1 MSASQILTKEIAE
14 QYLKD
19 PSFYLGHYTSIDDSA
34 AEFLAQPKG
43 DLRLDGLTSLSD
55 VAAKALGQHKGS
67 LGLKGL
73 KSLSVAAATSLAKA
87 KPLEGEF
94 NCIRLDSL
102 SLTPEVAAGLAEYRG
117 DQIVFHCPSIDLE
130 TVKAFRPFKGQLWL
144 GCVTH
149 LDDDLAAEL
158 AARSGGA
165 YLDGV
170 AQYPN
175 TPGYRELAR
184 ALCSWNRQSWLGLRG
199 ANSIAPEVVEILA
212 RFDGVEILGTSEMQK
227 ELRAARL
234 SRVRRAGL
242 EKPLASPLEWNGGRI
257 FPNNGPAKPLTGRGA
272 ERVEA
277 GSASWWLPKK
287 VCDWFVQKLHDTH
300 KAPVRGDGY
309 GASRTLQISPEAA
322 GLLRDK
328 AEVWLGLSEIE
339 LAATKAQ
346 IKGKLKSLASMEAP
360 REFRNGRIVLP
371 PPEKPLGKV
380 YRWKPDFD
388 GQDYQ
393 SVLHY
398 YTYLP
403 AEHMGSIMD
412 PNGYPAKAMSPEAA
426 ALYQRNRAFWE
437 AKQIESKSQAKAA
450 GAERAKTAKK
460 RVEKAALAAG
470 ITSKELDAKLDR
482 LSELAN
488 EDNLTL
494 VADMVAGFGEAWL
507 YEALLAGASIT
518 PEGGLKPGR
527 VLKRFKERAEIIMLL
542 AIASMPEGVEVDPS
556 IRTDAPISM
565 TVNAKNV
572 DLVAESIAPQLPN
585 LKPRMQGL
593 EYLESLLSTTATFL
607 VRQERVL
614 SLHGLQKVGI
624 AEARTLSSLEGD
636 IYLDGLRQIDPGV
649 AEALARVR
657 GRLSFGGLSSVS
669 EQVARELGSHVGD
682 LSLNL
687 KELPESI
694 AASLA
699 CCKGDLELL
708 GLKTITSSAAA
719 ELAKHCGKLTL
730 GEDDGGSGFRLGA
743 DAAECLARHSGPVAL
758 PSLKR
763 VTAETALALSSLSHH
778 IEVENIVEFPN
789 GIAGARLCERIAMN
803 PDDSLTFYDL
813 KRLQPECAA
822 ALAAFTGSLYLS
834 VDNWNDAALVA
845 LAPHQDSLEVDA
857 KHISDDVGYA
867 FGERGVTSEL
877 KLGSVS
883 MTDVV
888 AQALGKYPGKLEVS
902 GDLDVSVTGA
912 GHLVER
918 ASMSLYR
925 SKIKPAVRKVFESA
939 GSWSDSTW
947 TRNP

>member
-1 MSASQILTKEIAE
+1 MSHSQILTKEIAE

-19 PSFYLGHYTSIDDSA
+19 QSFYLAEYTSIDDEA
-34 AEFLAQPKG
+34 AHFLAQPKG

-55 VAAKALGQHKGS
+55 AAAKALGQHKGS

-87 KPLEGEF
+87 EPLEGEF
-94 NCIRLDSL
+94 NWIQLDSL
-102 SLTPEVAAGLAEYRG
+102 SLTPEGAAGLAEYRG
-117 DQIVFHCPSIDLE
+117 DQIVFNCPSIDLE

-144 GCVTH
+144 GCVTL

-184 ALCSWNRQSWLGLRG
+184 ALCSWNRQSWLTLRG
-199 ANSIAPEVVEILA
+199 AISIAPEVVEILA
-212 RFDGVEILGTSEMQK
+212 QFEGEQILAPSVILK

-234 SRVRRAGL
+234 SQVRRAGL

-257 FPNNGPAKPLTGRGA
+257 FPNHGPAKPLTGRGA

-300 KAPVRGDGY
+300 KASVRGDGY
-309 GASRTLQISPEAA
+309 GAGRSPQISPEAA

-328 AEVWLGLSEIE
+328 AEVWLGLSDID

-346 IKGKLKSLASMEAP
+346 IKGKLKSLASMEDP

-371 PPEKPLGKV
+371 PPEEPLAKA
-380 YRWKPDFD
+380 YCWKPDFD

-403 AEHMGSIMD
+403 AEHMGSITD

-426 ALYQRNRAFWE
+426 ALYQLHQAFWE
-437 AKQIESKSQAKAA
+437 AKHAEYKAQAKAA
-450 GAERAKTAKK
+450 GAERAEAAKK
-460 RVEKAALAAG
+460 RVEKAASTAG
-470 ITSKELDAKLDR
+470 ITSKELAAKLDR

-488 EDNLTL
+488 EDSLTL

-542 AIASMPEGVEVDPS
+542 AIASMPEGAEVDPS
-556 IRTDAPISM
+556 IRTNAPVSV
-565 TVNAKNV
+565 TVKAEDV
-572 DLVAESIAPQLPN
+572 DLVAESIAPLLPN
-585 LKPRMQGL
+585 LKPCMQGL
-593 EYLESLLSTTATFL
+593 EDLESLLPTTATFL
-607 VRQERVL
+607 VRHEKVL
-614 SLHGLQKVGI
+614 CLHGLQKVGI
-624 AEARTLSSLEGD
+624 SEARILSSLEGD
-636 IYLDGLRQIDPGV
+636 IYLDGLSQIDPGV
-649 AEALARVR
+649 AEALARVK
-657 GRLSFGGLSSVS
+657 GRLSLGGLSSVS
-669 EQVARELGSHVGD
+669 EQEARELGFHVGD
-682 LSLNL
+682 LRLNI

-699 CCKGDLELL
+699 RCKGDLELL
-708 GLKTITSSAAA
+708 GLNTITPSAAA
-719 ELAKHCGKLTL
+719 ELAKHCGKLTI
-730 GEDDGGSGFRLGA
+730 GSSDFRLGA
-743 DAAECLARHSGPVAL
+743 DSAECLAHHSGPVVLRGVKSVTVEVGPEKRLTLVKVKEMLVKARDGSFYVDGFDFEEFTHIDDDAAAFL
-758 PSLKR
+758 GAQQIDPPYLNLGGLVTISPFVAASLG
-763 VTAETALALSSLSHH
+763 ALAGKCVVVLRGISELTDEAAEAMAPFKYH
-778 IEVENIVEFPN
+778 FLDLPN
-789 GIAGARLCERIAMN
+789 VAAKVLAKAR
-803 PDDSLTFYDL
+803 
-813 KRLQPECAA
+813 KRLK
-822 ALAAFTGSLYLS
+822 
-834 VDNWNDAALVA
+834 D
-845 LAPHQDSLEVDA
+845 
-857 KHISDDVGYA
+857 KK
-867 FGERGVTSEL
+867 R
-877 KLGSVS
+877 
-883 MTDVV
+883 
-888 AQALGKYPGKLEVS
+888 
-902 GDLDVSVTGA
+902 
-912 GHLVER
+912 
-918 ASMSLYR
+918 
-925 SKIKPAVRKVFESA
+925 
-939 GSWSDSTW
+939 
-947 TRNP
+947 

>member
-1 MSASQILTKEIAE
+1 MSHSQILTKEIAE

-19 PSFYLGHYTSIDDSA
+19 PSFYLGEYTSIDDGA
-34 AEFLAQPKG
+34 AHFLAQPKG

-87 KPLEGEF
+87 EPLEGEF
-94 NCIRLDSL
+94 NWIQLDSL
-102 SLTPEVAAGLAEYRG
+102 SLTPEGAAGLSEYRG

-212 RFDGVEILGTSEMQK
+212 RFDGVGILGTSEMQK

-328 AEVWLGLSEIE
+328 AEVWLVLSEIE

-883 MTDVV
+883 MTDVA